1 MEDTNKCFKILIGL
15 LSVMLVIVILSIRL
29 IDKRIIVDKV
39 VKLGIALSSNKDEEL
54 HKYFTENMVFIYKNK
69 ITNFNEIK
77 DRILNST
84 KVNQIKI
91 DSNSFYLDKIE
102 EISISNAEIS
112 IIGWVEIKQRSL
124 EINIKGKLKRT
135 GFFRWD
141 FYEMSS
147 DNSYY
152 NIIFG
157 K

>member
-15 LSVMLVIVILSIRL
+15 LSVILVIVLLSIRL

-39 VKLGIALSSNKDEEL
+39 VKLGIALSNNKDEEL
-54 HKYFTENMVFIYKNK
+54 HKYFTKNMVFIYKNK

-84 KVNQIKI
+84 KINQIKI
-91 DSNSFYLDKIE
+91 DSNSFYLDKIK

-135 GFFRWD
+135 GLFRWD

-147 DNSYY
+147 DNPYY